1 MRGRHVDLYLELRA
15 VVDLLNDAGI
25 DYALCGGLA
34 VGIHGYAR
42 FTKDIDLLVRKDDLE
57 RILTLVRELEFDLP
71 VAHLPFDV
79 GTERESWVHRV
90 SKAEH
95 GELLSLD
102 LLGVTPVYE
111 PVWQTR
117 RVLEWRGRPIQV
129 VSREGLAAMK
139 RLAGRGQDRLDLEK
153 LGFDPNAEGP
163 TLA

>member
-1 MRGRHVDLYLELRA
+1 MDLYDELGA
-15 VVDLLNDAGI
+15 VVDLLNEAGI

-42 FTKDIDLLVRKDDLE
+42 FTKDINLLVRREDLE
-57 RILTLVRELEFDLP
+57 RILMLVRGIGFHLP

-90 SKAEH
+90 SKAEQ

-102 LLGVTPVYE
+102 LLEVTPAYDE
-111 PVWQTR
+111 VWQSR
-117 RVLEWRGRPIQV
+117 RVLEWLGRPIQV
-129 VSREGLAAMK
+129 VSREGLAVMK

-153 LGFDPNAEGP
+153 LGIEPAGEGP
-163 TLA
+163 GVA